1 MMHAVLTS
9 VFRYARQLIDTAMPV
24 PSRTGRAI
32 IILCGLFLILPAEA
46 QKNKAKKSGNAAPS
60 NASQHEEKVRDIVSF
75 LQYVLNT
82 LGSSETAA
90 RDKEVLITESYSKI
104 FRDAKVQVEDDL
116 DPARN
121 VITNKD
127 VIAYLK
133 DVDFFFQNVKFEL
146 TIEKIES
153 STLPDGL
160 LFYKVSLTR
169 NLSGVTS
176 DGKPVNNTIPRFVEV
191 NFNPETQ
198 DLRIVSIYT
207 NEFDESEALTRW
219 WNQLSLEWQSVFKQ
233 TLTIEKD
240 SLALEDI
247 KDVTAITEL
256 DLSHNTLIQTIDPL
270 GALVGLR
277 ELDLSHTAITDLVP
291 IRNLTELRELD
302 ISHTAVADLSPLK
315 YAGQMTTLIVTGS
328 AITEIA
334 VLENMP
340 SLEHLE
346 MREVSVED
354 FTPLASLSS
363 LETLDMAATPV
374 SDLSFIE
381 GIPQIRKLI
390 LSRTNIQDLQHLR
403 TSKHLQTLNIDST
416 NVTDIASL
424 SGADSLQVIYANH
437 TSIADLQP
445 LGDLEMIERIY
456 CDQTRI
462 TREQANGFMATHPG
476 VLVVYDSKDLISWWT
491 SLDNAW
497 KTTLSLTARTG
508 ISPSKEELVVVTNI
522 DSINVSGNRA
532 IDDLEPLRKLL
543 KVRVLIADGSGIT
556 SLEPLENHR
565 NIVYLDISATS
576 VADLSALTKF
586 PQLRVLK
593 ADNSKIESIEP
604 LYDLSALEKLYVD
617 QTYVHD
623 IIARELLEKN
633 SNCLVVYKT
642 NHLNRW
648 WRSITGRWIKVFH
661 TLMADTSATRE
672 NLHRLV
678 ELETLNFSNHP
689 VRDLS
694 ALSEFVRLKELRV
707 SGTSVNEIPSIDAIA
722 RLKTLQVS
730 DSPLRNIESL
740 SGFADL
746 RELDIS
752 NTAVEELDPIGN
764 LQELRTLNSSGTQI
778 RKLNPL
784 EALVEL
790 QYLDC
795 SNTAVRNLDPI
806 MNLSLKTLKCYN
818 TSLSGKRVEKFA
830 ERNPDCDIV
839 FYR

>member
-1 MMHAVLTS
+1 MMQAVLTS
-9 VFRYARQLIDTAMPV
+9 VFRYARQLIDAAPF
-24 PSRTGRAI
+24 RAGGAI
-32 IILCGLFLILPAEA
+32 IMLCGLFLILPAEA
-46 QKNKAKKSGNAAPS
+46 QKNKTRKSGNAS
-60 NASQHEEKVRDIVSF
+60 STSDASQHEEKVRDIVSF
-75 LQYVLNT
+75 LQYILNT

-153 STLPDGL
+153 TTLPDGL

-169 NLSGVTS
+169 HLSGVTS
-176 DGKPVNNTIPRFVEV
+176 DGKPVNNSIPRFVEV

-207 NEFDESEALTRW
+207 NEFDEREALTRW
-219 WNQLSLEWQSVFKQ
+219 WSQLSFEWQSIFKQ
-233 TLTIEKD
+233 TLAIEKD

-256 DLSHNTLIQTIDPL
+256 DLSHNTFIQTIDPL
-270 GALVGLR
+270 GALAGLR
-277 ELDLSHTAITDLVP
+277 ELNLSHTAITDLVP

-315 YAGQMTTLIVTGS
+315 YASKVTTLIVTGS
-328 AITEIA
+328 AITEIV

-340 SLEHLE
+340 SLENLV
-346 MREVSVED
+346 MRGVSIED
-354 FTPLASLSS
+354 FSPLASLAS
-363 LETLDMAATPV
+363 LETLDLAATSV
-374 SDLSFIE
+374 SDLSFIARL
-381 GIPQIRKLI
+381 PRIRELI
-390 LSRTNIQDLQHLR
+390 VSRTNIQDLQPIR
-403 TSKHLQTLNIDST
+403 TSKSLQTLNIDST
-416 NVTDIASL
+416 SIKDVAPL
-424 SGADSLQVIYANH
+424 SGADSLQVLYANH

-445 LGDLEMIERIY
+445 LGDLELLGRIY

-476 VLVVYDSKDLISWWT
+476 VLVVYDSKDLISWW
-491 SLDNAW
+491 SALDDAW

-522 DSINVSGNRA
+522 DSINVSGNQA
-532 IDDLEPLRKLL
+532 VDDLEPLRKLL
-543 KVRVLIADGSGIT
+543 KVRVLIADSSGIT
-556 SLEPLENHR
+556 SLEALENHR
-565 NIVYLDISATS
+565 NIAYLDISGTA
-576 VADLSALTKF
+576 VADLTALAKF
-586 PQLRVLK
+586 PQLKILK
-593 ADNSKIESIEP
+593 ADNSNIESIEP
-604 LYDLSALEKLYVD
+604 LYDLSTLEKLYVD

-633 SNCLVVYKT
+633 AKCLIVYKT

-661 TLMADTSATRE
+661 TLMPDTSASRE

-694 ALSEFVRLKELRV
+694 ALSEFVRLKELRI
-707 SGTSVNEIPSIDAIA
+707 SGTAVNEIPPIDAIM

-730 DSPLRNIESL
+730 DSPLRNIDGL

-764 LQELRTLNSSGTQI
+764 LQELRTLNSAGTQI

-784 EALVEL
+784 EGLIEL

-830 ERNPDCDIV
+830 AHNPDCDIV